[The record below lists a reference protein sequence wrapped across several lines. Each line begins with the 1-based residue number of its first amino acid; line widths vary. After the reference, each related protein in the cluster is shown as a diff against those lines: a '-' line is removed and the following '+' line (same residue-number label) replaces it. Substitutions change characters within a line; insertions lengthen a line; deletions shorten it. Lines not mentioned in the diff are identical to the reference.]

1 MELRYTQ
8 QKRFTNDAN
17 EKMNGEINNMSEKQ
31 HPEIPDQVLDLLNSA
46 RIGYLSV
53 TSSKGELFT
62 YPVAFFFSDFKVYFM
77 TPVSAAKLK
86 FIRSNP
92 TVSFLV
98 DNHTLTTDSC
108 GAMFQGKA
116 RVFSIA
122 KTVLSILS
130 IGPKIAKFA
139 SKYPG
144 MFTFYAKG
152 KEIPDER
159 KLYRYRLIRID
170 PTKIVYWRGYK
181 FDRYFPSELP
191 SISRDD
197 PLSKS
202 SDETKLE
209 TIAQL
214 MQSSDED
221 LTMPTE
227 LQQSQEWIDNL
238 HEAAK
243 NGIISTEEHYVIDS
257 YRNFLRTA
265 AATSKLG
272 PTVTEEERKFLN
284 RWKANKS
291 EYSNRE

>member
-1 MELRYTQ
+1 
-8 QKRFTNDAN
+8 
-17 EKMNGEINNMSEKQ
+17 MSEKQ
-31 HPEIPDQVLDLLNSA
+31 SQNIPGPVLNLLKSS

-53 TSSKGELFT
+53 TSSKGELFS
-62 YPVAFFFSDFKVYFM
+62 YPVAFYFSDLKIYFM

-98 DNHTLTTDSC
+98 DNHILTTDSC
-108 GAMFQGKA
+108 GAMIQGKA
-116 RVFSIA
+116 KVFSIA

-130 IGPKIAKFA
+130 IGSKIARFA

-170 PTKIVYWRGYK
+170 PTRIVYWMGYK
-181 FDRYFPSELP
+181 FGRYFPNKLP
-191 SISRDD
+191 SISND
-197 PLSKS
+197 PLAKS

-214 MQSSDED
+214 MQSSDEE
-221 LTMPTE
+221 LAVPTD
-227 LQQSQEWIDNL
+227 LQQGSREWIDNL

-243 NGIISTEEHYVIDS
+243 GGIISTEEQYVLDS

-265 AATSKLG
+265 AASSKVG
-272 PTVTEEERKFLN
+272 PTVTKEERKFLN
-284 RWKANKS
+284 RWKAKRS
-291 EYSNRE
+291 EFSNTG

>member
-1 MELRYTQ
+1 
-8 QKRFTNDAN
+8 
-17 EKMNGEINNMSEKQ
+17 MSEKQ
-31 HPEIPDQVLDLLNSA
+31 YPDIPGQVLDLLKSS

-53 TSSKGELFT
+53 TSRKGELFS
-62 YPVAFFFSDFKVYFM
+62 YPVAFFFTDLKVYFI

-98 DNHTLTTDSC
+98 DNHILTTDSC

-116 RVFSIA
+116 KVFSIA

-170 PTKIVYWRGYK
+170 PTKIVYWMGYE
-181 FDRYFPSELP
+181 FGRYFPNELP
-191 SISRDD
+191 SISNDD

-214 MQSSDED
+214 MQSSDEE
-221 LTMPTE
+221 LAVPTH

-243 NGIISTEEHYVIDS
+243 KGIISTEEHYVIDS

-265 AATSKLG
+265 AATSKVG

-284 RWKANKS
+284 RWRAKKS

>member
-1 MELRYTQ
+1 
-8 QKRFTNDAN
+8 
-17 EKMNGEINNMSEKQ
+17 MNGEIDNMSEKQ
-31 HPEIPDQVLDLLNSA
+31 HTDIPGQVLDLLKSS

-53 TSSKGELFT
+53 TSSKGELFS
-62 YPVAFFFSDFKVYFM
+62 YPVAFFFSGFKVYFI

-108 GAMFQGKA
+108 GAMLQGKA
-116 RVFSIA
+116 KVFSIA

-170 PTKIVYWRGYK
+170 PTRIVYWTGYK
-181 FDRYFPSELP
+181 FGRYIPNELA
-191 SISRDD
+191 SASNDD

-214 MQSSDED
+214 MQPTDEE
-221 LTMPTE
+221 LAVPTH

-238 HEAAK
+238 HQAAK
-243 NGIISTEEHYVIDS
+243 KGTISTEEFHVIDF

-265 AATSKLG
+265 AETSKVG

-284 RWKANKS
+284 RWRAKKS
-291 EYSNRE
+291 EYFNRE

>member
-1 MELRYTQ
+1 
-8 QKRFTNDAN
+8 
-17 EKMNGEINNMSEKQ
+17 MSENQ
-31 HPEIPDQVLDLLNSA
+31 YPDIPGQVLDLLKSS

-53 TSSKGELFT
+53 TSSKGELFS
-62 YPVAFFFSDFKVYFM
+62 YPVAFFFSDLKVYFM

-98 DNHTLTTDSC
+98 DNHILTTDSC

-116 RVFSIA
+116 KVFSIA

-152 KEIPDER
+152 KGIPDER
-159 KLYRYRLIRID
+159 KLYRYRLIRIE
-170 PTKIVYWRGYK
+170 PTKIVYWIGYK
-181 FDRYFPSELP
+181 FGRYFPKELP
-191 SISRDD
+191 SISND
-197 PLSKS
+197 PLAKS

-214 MQSSDED
+214 MQSSDEE
-221 LTMPTE
+221 LAVPTD

-243 NGIISTEEHYVIDS
+243 SGIISTEEYYVIDS

-265 AATSKLG
+265 AATSKVG

-284 RWKANKS
+284 RWKAKKS
-291 EYSNRE
+291 EYSNTE